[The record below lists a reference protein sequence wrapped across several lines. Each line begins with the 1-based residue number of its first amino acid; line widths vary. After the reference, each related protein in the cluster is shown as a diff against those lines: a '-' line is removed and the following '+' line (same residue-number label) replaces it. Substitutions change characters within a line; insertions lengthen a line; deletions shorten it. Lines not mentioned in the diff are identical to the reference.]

1 MICKMEI
8 IEKPAE
14 YYTFETGEYFSFKK
28 RYTVDTQGNIRGR
41 CNKIL
46 KPRDISFDIR
56 LTDDDDK
63 QRFVILARLVLS
75 TFRGNPGPM
84 MQADHIDEERWM
96 DNSLKNLQW
105 LTPGE
110 NTKKQRPDIRDPI
123 SGIPILQIDVVGN
136 ETPFVSAN
144 SAEMITGVPRGH
156 ISRSCRVGGK
166 AGGYD
171 WTYDLSKINQDILP
185 GEIWKP
191 VVRRDGT
198 DYNPSSN
205 IEVSDRNRIRF
216 MTPIMRIYD
225 IPSLYT
231 ERDIEKKRRYKMG
244 IQNERRCIA
253 EIVCTT
259 FNGPKPNDCKLV
271 RHLDDVYMNCTPP
284 NLVWGTYPD
293 NYNDALRNGKTSGI
307 KVSVDDIIFDTA
319 ADAAAYL
326 GLSFSLL
333 CSVIRKEKRTTFF
346 TTLDFMKKI
355 YVVNNKKFR
364 RYVDAS
370 IEYCG
375 HHTKSMKLVDDGK
388 ITTQYVSNNEY
399 NQLKTNLKGD
409 THSTSL

>member
-1 MICKMEI
+1 
-8 IEKPAE
+8 
-14 YYTFETGEYFSFKK
+14 
-28 RYTVDTQGNIRGR
+28 
-41 CNKIL
+41 
-46 KPRDISFDIR
+46 
-56 LTDDDDK
+56 
-63 QRFVILARLVLS
+63 
-75 TFRGNPGPM
+75 
-84 MQADHIDEERWM
+84 
-96 DNSLKNLQW
+96 
-105 LTPGE
+105 
-110 NTKKQRPDIRDPI
+110 
-123 SGIPILQIDVVGN
+123 
-136 ETPFVSAN
+136 
-144 SAEMITGVPRGH
+144 
-156 ISRSCRVGGK
+156 
-166 AGGYD
+166 
-171 WTYDLSKINQDILP
+171 
-185 GEIWKP
+185 
-191 VVRRDGT
+191 
-198 DYNPSSN
+198 
-205 IEVSDRNRIRF
+205 
-216 MTPIMRIYD
+216 
-225 IPSLYT
+225 
-231 ERDIEKKRRYKMG
+231 
-244 IQNERRCIA
+244 
-253 EIVCTT
+253 
-259 FNGPKPNDCKLV
+259 
-271 RHLDDVYMNCTPP
+271 MNCTPP

>member
-14 YYTFETGEYFSFKK
+14 YYTYETGEYFSFKK
-28 RYTVDTQGNIRGR
+28 RYTVDINGNIRGR
-41 CNKIL
+41 CDKLL
-46 KPRDISFDIR
+46 KPRDVSFGLR

-63 QRFVILARLVLS
+63 QRSVILARLVLS
-75 TFRGNPGPM
+75 TFRGDPGPM

-96 DNSLKNLQW
+96 DNSLENLQW
-105 LTPGE
+105 LTPSE
-110 NTKKQRPDIRDPI
+110 NIKKQRPDIRDPT
-123 SGIPILQIDVVGN
+123 SGIPILQIDVDNN

-166 AGGYD
+166 AGGYN
-171 WTYDLSKINQDILP
+171 WTYDLTKINQNILQ

-191 VVRRDGT
+191 IARRDGT

-205 IEVSDRNRIRF
+205 IEVSDHNRIRF

-231 ERDIEKKRRYKMG
+231 ERDIEKKRRYRIG
-244 IQNERRCIA
+244 IQNEKRCIA
-253 EIVCTT
+253 ELVCTT
-259 FNGPKPNDCKLV
+259 FNGPKPDDCQLV
-271 RHLDDVYMNCTPP
+271 RHLDDVYMNCTPQ
-284 NLVWGTYPD
+284 NLKWGTYPD
-293 NYNDALRNGKTSGI
+293 NYKDALRNGKTSGI

-319 ADAAAYL
+319 VDAAAYL

-333 CSVIRKEKRTTFF
+333 CGVIRKEKRTTFF
-346 TTLDFMKKI
+346 TTLDFMKKV

-375 HHTKSMKLVDDGK
+375 RHTKSMKLVDEGK

-399 NQLKTNLKGD
+399 NQLKQ
-409 THSTSL
+409 

>member
-1 MICKMEI
+1 
-8 IEKPAE
+8 
-14 YYTFETGEYFSFKK
+14 
-28 RYTVDTQGNIRGR
+28 
-41 CNKIL
+41 L

-409 THSTSL
+409 THSTSP

>member
-1 MICKMEI
+1 MKSRDT
-8 IEKPAE
+8 
-14 YYTFETGEYFSFKK
+14 TFG
-28 RYTVDTQGNIRGR
+28 
-41 CNKIL
+41 
-46 KPRDISFDIR
+46 IR
-56 LTDDDDK
+56 LTDDDDE
-63 QRFVILARLVLS
+63 QRYVILARLVLS

-84 MQADHIDEERWM
+84 MQADHKDEKKWM
-96 DNSLKNLQW
+96 DNSLENLQW
-105 LTPGE
+105 LTPSE

-123 SGIPILQIDVVGN
+123 SGIPILQIDVNGN
-136 ETPFVSAN
+136 EIPFVSAN

-191 VVRRDGT
+191 IVRRDGT

-205 IEVSDRNRIRF
+205 IEVSNHNRIRF
-216 MTPIMRIYD
+216 MSPIMRIYG
-225 IPSLYT
+225 ISSLYT
-231 ERDIEKKRRYKMG
+231 DRDIEKKRRYKIG

-253 EIVCTT
+253 ELVCTT
-259 FNGPKPNDCKLV
+259 FNGPKPDDCQLV
-271 RHLDDVYMNCTPP
+271 RHLDDVYMNCTPQ
-284 NLVWGTYPD
+284 NLKWGTYPD
-293 NYNDALRNGKTSGI
+293 NYKDALKNGKTSGI

-319 ADAAAYL
+319 TDAAAYL
-326 GLSFSLL
+326 GLSFSFL
-333 CSVIRKEKRTTFF
+333 CDVIRNEKRTTFF

-375 HHTKSMKLVDDGK
+375 HHTKSMKLVDEGK

-399 NQLKTNLKGD
+399 NQLKPTNL
-409 THSTSL
+409 